1 MNEKRVTVPMVRGMK
16 KKGEKI
22 VMLTAYDF
30 TFAAL
35 MDQAEIDILLVG
47 DSLGMVVQGHDST
60 LPVTV
65 EDIIYHTRA
74 VKRAAKRAMVV
85 ADMPFLSY
93 QITPEEAVLNAG
105 RLLKEGGADAVKVEG
120 GRTTAPAIRCMTDA
134 GIPVMGHVGLG
145 PQSCKML
152 GGHKVQ
158 GKTASSVRALLQ
170 DALAVEQAGAF
181 SMVIEAV
188 PWPVARRIT
197 ERASIPTIGIGAG
210 PYCDGQVLVF
220 ADMLGLFTAFQPH
233 FVRRFARMGD
243 EAVQAF
249 HAYRESVRNGSFP
262 TLDESYSV
270 DDSVLQVLDEL
281 TKQSP
286 DTHWS

>member
-105 RLLKEGGADAVKVEG
+105 RLLKEGGADAVKLEG
-120 GRTTAPAIRCMTDA
+120 GERYADTVRALIAC
-134 GIPVMGHVGLG
+134 GIPVMGHVGLL
-145 PQSCKML
+145 PQ
-152 GGHKVQ
+152 
-158 GKTASSVRALLQ
+158 SVRALGGYRAQ
-170 DALAVEQAGAF
+170 GRTEESAERIRRDARALDEAGCFAIVLECIPAGLAAE
-181 SMVIEAV
+181 ITHAV
-188 PWPVARRIT
+188 A
-197 ERASIPTIGIGAG
+197 APTIGIGAG
-210 PYCDGQVLVF
+210 PDCDGQVLVVN
-220 ADMLGLFTAFQPH
+220 DLLGLSERAPA
-233 FVRRFARMGD
+233 FVRPYAGLRETIRAAFAQFRKDVESG
-243 EAVQAF
+243 AF
-249 HAYRESVRNGSFP
+249 PGAPS
-262 TLDESYSV
+262 
-270 DDSVLQVLDEL
+270 
-281 TKQSP
+281 
-286 DTHWS
+286 